1 MIPIKDGENPP
12 NARHCYEDALHDPKR
27 RWKELPSDIGI
38 QMVRFGQML
47 KI

>member
-12 NARHCYEDALHDPKR
+12 NARHWYEDALHDPKR